1 MKAMENGVFV
11 IKDMVN
17 QQGADKVLNALLEV
31 WGIERAEV
39 NLNKSN
45 VVFSYDE
52 RMASYH
58 DFEQAIIDTGYE
70 ILQTERSSTDD

>member
-1 MKAMENGVFV
+1 MKSGVLR
-11 IKDMVN
+11 IKDIVD
-17 QQGADKVLNALLEV
+17 QQDADKVLNALLDV

-39 NLNKSN
+39 NLNNSN
-45 VVFSYDE
+45 AVFSYDE

-70 ILQTERSSTDD
+70 ILQTGRASTDD

>member
-1 MKAMENGVFV
+1 MENGVFV

-17 QQGADKVLNALLEV
+17 QQDADKVLNALLEV
-31 WGIERAEV
+31 WGIGRAEV
-39 NLNKSN
+39 NLTNSN
-45 VVFSYDE
+45 AVFSYDE

>member
-1 MKAMENGVFV
+1 VKAMENGVFV

-17 QQGADKVLNALLEV
+17 QQDADKVLNALLEV
-31 WGIERAEV
+31 WGIGRAEV

-45 VVFSYDE
+45 AVFSYDE

-58 DFEQAIIDTGYE
+58 DFEQAVIDTGYE
-70 ILQTERSSTDD
+70 ILQTGRSSLSN